1 MKAFILTIILF
12 LALVS
17 CRQHAIVV
25 DARYLDS
32 LMTHYTPSRAFLTNE
47 GDLQFWRHR
56 SDSMGDFVSR
66 EHYARALATRFHL
79 SGDIRDLQ
87 LADSLMN
94 RISRQYPEPG
104 FLLSL
109 AGYSML
115 QHQFVLA
122 KKYIDT
128 VLNKR
133 AEPFASQM
141 MLFDVQYELG
151 NYYDAGLILK
161 NYGQPSDYAYN
172 FRLSKLDH
180 YSGSVDSAVAHMLK
194 AAALVPSNP
203 YLKQAA
209 LSNAADLYVHDAE
222 LEKAAALYKEC
233 LSINPAD
240 FHSLMGLGWL
250 ALVGDAND
258 SLAVRC
264 FLFAADHL
272 RSPDPYFKLARAT
285 EHRNPLM
292 AKKYAREFADKA
304 SQSMYGDM
312 YNKYLIELY
321 CGILHTPEKAL
332 PLAKREIEVRPTAQA
347 YAALAWT
354 LYSNGLSTKAIQT
367 YEGFVSGK
375 GLEGLELYW
384 MGKMMKGRG
393 KGFNAVRFFKAA
405 HKNRFDL
412 SPAMQRDLDAQLH

>member
-1 MKAFILTIILF
+1 
-12 LALVS
+12 
-17 CRQHAIVV
+17 
-25 DARYLDS
+25 
-32 LMTHYTPSRAFLTNE
+32 
-47 GDLQFWRHR
+47 
-56 SDSMGDFVSR
+56 
-66 EHYARALATRFHL
+66 
-79 SGDIRDLQ
+79 
-87 LADSLMN
+87 
-94 RISRQYPEPG
+94 
-104 FLLSL
+104 
-109 AGYSML
+109 
-115 QHQFVLA
+115 
-122 KKYIDT
+122 
-128 VLNKR
+128 
-133 AEPFASQM
+133 M

-151 NYYDAGLILK
+151 NYYDAELILK
-161 NYGQPSDYAYN
+161 NHGQSSDYAYN

-285 EHRNPLM
+285 EHRNPLL
-292 AKKYAREFADKA
+292 AKKYALEFADKA

-354 LYSNGLSTKAIQT
+354 LYCNGLSTKAMQT

-384 MGKMMKGRG
+384 MGKMMKGLG